1 MLPAATAPMELW
13 VTAAMLP
20 ATIPIVPNP
29 IAIGINPTA
38 PMTPPPIIAIVP
50 IPKGIFLIKSSLDI
64 YDLGN
69 REGIIWK
76 CIIINKMLEEN
87 KTSNKN
93 YSDCSDEDNEDKRNN
108 ISFDKKENE
117 IKKEEY

>member
-1 MLPAATAPMELW
+1 MENDRSD
-13 VTAAMLP
+13 VYS
-20 ATIPIVPNP
+20 
-29 IAIGINPTA
+29 
-38 PMTPPPIIAIVP
+38 
-50 IPKGIFLIKSSLDI
+50 FLIKSSLDI

-93 YSDCSDEDNEDKRNN
+93 YSDCSDEDTGDEDKRKN
-108 ISFDKKENE
+108 IIFDKKENE
-117 IKKEEY
+117 IKNEEY